1 MQEQQLL
8 TENEIKEHCGEA
20 LEKAEQKII
29 VGLQATLE
37 QAGRIEDRAKDSSE
51 MLKYAIEQL
60 KKETRENFQ
69 DFDEIRNLKDRNCSV
84 LAGLVHNI
92 QANIEK
98 KHLNDMQLKIK
109 QLDTLLSGQVA
120 KFDKSIHIL
129 DGIQAAQTSTYK
141 EQKELK
147 TAIDKEF
154 SKQVP
159 MDEFKQSIDQIKFD
173 FKEALK
179 SAEEKNQ
186 ASQLTIANET

>member
-60 KKETRENFQ
+60 KKETREKFQ
-69 DFDEIRNLKDRNCSV
+69 DFDEIRNLKDRQSSV
-84 LAGLVHNI
+84 LAGLIHNI

-120 KFDKSIHIL
+120 KFEKSIHVL

-154 SKQVP
+154 SKQVSIN
-159 MDEFKQSIDQIKFD
+159 EFKQSI
-173 FKEALK
+173 E
-179 SAEEKNQ
+179 
-186 ASQLTIANET
+186 